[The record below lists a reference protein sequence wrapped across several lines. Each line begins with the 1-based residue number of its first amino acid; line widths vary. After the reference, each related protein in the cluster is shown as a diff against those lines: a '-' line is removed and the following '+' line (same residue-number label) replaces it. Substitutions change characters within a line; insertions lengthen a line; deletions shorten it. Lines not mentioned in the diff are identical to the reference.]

1 MEVKRLFS
9 FDGRVGRGA
18 FWGIDLLASSLLVV
32 AAMVATGGHNALL
45 TLLAFVLLLATMVVG
60 VATSVKRWHDR
71 GKSGSWYFISL
82 IPIVGPIWAL
92 VELGFLPGTPGDNRY
107 GAPDSGSP
115 FVGEPLPAEAT
126 TY

>member
-1 MEVKRLFS
+1 
-9 FDGRVGRGA
+9 
-18 FWGIDLLASSLLVV
+18 
-32 AAMVATGGHNALL
+32 MVATGGHNALL